1 MNNIADQQE
10 RRTALDIRKS
20 FIVQAP
26 AGSGKTSLLTQRFLK
41 LLAQGC
47 NEPEEILAI
56 TFTKKAAA
64 EMLTRI
70 LEALELAIRP
80 EPENSYERDIWVL
93 AKQVLKRDKER
104 GWKIIECPNR
114 LRIQTIDSLCFSL
127 ARQMPLS
134 TNGASLADIVDG
146 VTAEEYYREAARE
159 LLLTLDS
166 DESYTSGL
174 ARIISHLDVNLQETE
189 NLLAHMLNKRDQW
202 LSAVV
207 QNSDLSLLRAE
218 MENALAFI
226 AQANIA
232 KCKAQISANDQI
244 ILDKLL
250 GHAWSTIANKQQ
262 STLVELDRW
271 HLIATLLLTKDHK
284 WRKQVNKNQGFFP
297 EDVEQKQ
304 LLKEL
309 LQRFNGDNELLLCL
323 RKLYFTPEAKYHSQ
337 QWEIVA
343 ALLTVLTTL
352 AAYLKIVFAR
362 HNVVDYTEVTLAAL
376 DVLGSVNAPSDL
388 ALKFDYKLQ
397 HILVDEFQDTSVAQ
411 YKLLEKLTFGW
422 LPTDSRTLFLVGDP
436 MQSIYKFREAKV
448 GLFLKAKNEGVN
460 VIKLKSLTLTTNFRS
475 TQSVIS
481 WINNTFAA
489 IFPQDE
495 DIPTGAIPY
504 AAATSNSN
512 EVAEDAINLYVCP
525 KGDYFAEA
533 DEIVHIVKHHYAHA
547 SKQSVAILVRSK
559 AHLENIISRFKHAKI
574 PFQATDIEKLTNK
587 SVTNDLLSLT
597 KALLNLTDRISWLS
611 ILRAPWCGL
620 RLCDLH
626 VLVSSDKE
634 STVWSLIQ
642 DSDLLLRLSNDGQ
655 MRLAKIAPILARHL
669 TNRRRLSLRI
679 WVESCWLQL
688 AGPKCLAK
696 EFEHEIAQ
704 SFFDLLAKHDSGAT
718 LTNMPK
724 FEKELTTLYSQPKSA
739 IGNPVQIMTIHRA
752 KGLEFDRVIIPGLN
766 RRTRADDKQLLMWME
781 LPSANSK
788 KESDVIFAP
797 IRDSHATSEDSIY
810 RYLRY
815 ENNLKNRYEDSR
827 LLYVAT
833 TRAKRYLHLLAGV
846 ADKAEQNSLLEYLW
860 PIFQTSNVK
869 ELKGSDSDLEPS
881 SVTSHYFKRLPSQF
895 NDYQIVQPPPAD
907 DMASNIEEVDLVP
920 QIIGTII
927 HQALF
932 RLSLENVLNINQS
945 RAKWRIDLLQ
955 AGIYTDLDKHLTVI
969 ELAITNTINDSNGR
983 WILDH
988 THSQTTS
995 EYIIHTRT
1003 NVNAQ
1008 HYIVDRTFIVD
1019 SVRWIIDYKTACP
1032 QTSESMLSF
1041 LERQREYHLP
1051 QLLAYAEAFAKMEQ
1065 LPCKI
1070 ALYFPLVPYFYV
1082 LE

>member
-10 RRTALDIRKS
+10 RRTALDIGKS

-70 LEALELAIRP
+70 LEALELATQP
-80 EPENSYERDIWVL
+80 EPENNYERETWVL
-93 AKQVLKRDKER
+93 AKQVLIRDKER
-104 GWKIIECPNR
+104 SWKITECPNR

-166 DESYTSGL
+166 DESYVPGL

-189 NLLAHMLNKRDQW
+189 DLLAHMLNKRDQW
-202 LSAVV
+202 LTAVV
-207 QNSDLSLLRAE
+207 QNSDLSILKTE

-226 AQANIA
+226 ARVNIT
-232 KCKAQISANDQI
+232 KCKAHISANDQI
-244 ILDKLL
+244 ILDNLL
-250 GHAWSTIANKQQ
+250 KHAWPTIANKQQ
-262 STLVELDRW
+262 NALIELDRW
-271 HLIATLLLTKDHK
+271 YLIATLLLTKDHK

-309 LQRFNGDNELLLCL
+309 LQRLNGDNELLLCL
-323 RKLYFTPEAKYHSQ
+323 KKLYFTPEAKYHPQ

-352 AAYLKIVFAR
+352 AAYLKIVFAH

-376 DVLGSVNAPSDL
+376 DALGSVNAPSDL

-422 LPTDSRTLFLVGDP
+422 LPTDNRTLFLVGDP

-460 VIKLKSLTLTTNFRS
+460 AIELESLVLTTNFRS
-475 TQSVIS
+475 TKSVIS
-481 WINNTFAA
+481 WVNKTFAA

-504 AAATSNSN
+504 TAATSNSN
-512 EVAEDAINLYVCP
+512 DVAEDAINLYVCP

-533 DEIVHIVKHHYAHA
+533 DEVVQIVKHHYAHT
-547 SKQSVAILVRSK
+547 SEQSIAILVRSK
-559 AHLENIISRFKHAKI
+559 THLENIISRFKDAKI

-620 RLCDLH
+620 LLADLH

-634 STVWSLIQ
+634 LTVWSLMQ
-642 DSDLLLRLSNDGQ
+642 DNDVLLRLSNDGQ
-655 MRLAKIAPILARHL
+655 MRLAKIVSILAYHL
-669 TNRRRLSLRI
+669 TNRRRLSLRM

-696 EFEHEIAQ
+696 EFEYDIAQ
-704 SFFDLLAKHDSGAT
+704 SFFELLTKHDDGAT

-724 FEKELTTLYSQPKSA
+724 FEQELTTLYSKPQSVV
-739 IGNPVQIMTIHRA
+739 GNPVQIMTMHRA

-781 LPSANSK
+781 LPSANSN

-797 IRDSHATSEDSIY
+797 IKDSHATSEDNIY

-815 ENNLKNRYEDSR
+815 ENYLKNKYEDTR

-860 PIFQTSNVK
+860 PIFQSSDVK
-869 ELKGSDSDLEPS
+869 ELEAS
-881 SVTSHYFKRLPSQF
+881 SNAVELSSLNANYFKRLPAQF
-895 NDYQIVQPPPAD
+895 NDYQVRQSLSAD
-907 DMASNIEEVDLVP
+907 DMAINIEEVDLVP
-920 QIIGTII
+920 QTIGTII

-932 RLSLENVLNINQS
+932 RLSLESAPNIDQS

-955 AGIYTDLDKHLTVI
+955 AGIYTDLDKHLAMI
-969 ELAITNTINDSNGR
+969 ELAITNTLNDTNGR

-988 THSQTTS
+988 THSQTAS
-995 EYIIHTRT
+995 EYMIHTRT
-1003 NVNAQ
+1003 NVSTQ
-1008 HYIVDRTFIVD
+1008 HYIVDRTFIAD
-1019 SVRWIIDYKTACP
+1019 NVRWIIDYKTACP
-1032 QTSESMLSF
+1032 QTNESMSSF
-1041 LERQREYHLP
+1041 LERQRKYHLP
-1051 QLLAYAEAFAKMEQ
+1051 QLLAYADAFAKIEQ
-1065 LPCKI
+1065 LSCKL
-1070 ALYFPLVPYFYV
+1070 ALYFPLIPYFYV